1 MFIKSAKLKNFK
13 PFSLSNIQ
21 SLNLTSS
28 SDIQIF
34 IGDNGSGKSSLLNE
48 LHSFA
53 AIRPMYNKKGLKEI
67 SLTHNNDEFVLTS
80 DFSSTSG
87 SHSFRMNDEELN
99 ISGTSGIQ
107 NELAAHY
114 LGYTPIIHDITHM
127 NYLMCS
133 MSKTERKNLL
143 LELNPVDLSI
153 VLDKHK
159 VLCSKLRE
167 FKNNLSLLHKK
178 KQEIDTQLLSD
189 DVRKSLS
196 VEKERLSK
204 IFNSI
209 NSEIYHLQQVRQ
221 SICQDLTKF
230 PAEIPHFKIE
240 NVRKACNHI
249 FRFLTECQE
258 IVDRDED
265 SLRSKYTAFYSDTK
279 LIETKVISLKDQ
291 MMNISQEIEV
301 YTKHIRDLG
310 TDVSVESLQKELKYL
325 QTQKQDIDSQTTIIP
340 EEEYEWQVQRI
351 TEAIDYLYN
360 YKDRF
365 RNLVVRADQRDAI
378 IKKHYLLRN
387 KLSSYSS
394 RLEGIEKNINEL
406 KERLSTIPQRQ
417 NRFELS
423 QLCSECEYF
432 DHFESQL
439 VEITD
444 KLKNLE
450 TLRIIHSKKVS
461 KYTRIVE
468 ICEEFYTQFVDQ
480 FDVFSKIVELF
491 SYTVWGLDYKTLRL
505 KYLND
510 FNQLIQ
516 SLKLTISESPKVYN
530 NHKLDKKIEE
540 ISSRITYM
548 MSTGTQSI
556 DILKD
561 LANKKYQDLLLA
573 QDCLQK
579 VENDYSHALKNTKRY
594 DEFLVLKS
602 KFNHMESNFKLYTE
616 YVILNA
622 NKTFCDQILNE
633 RQVELS
639 KINVKLLEIENTIQ
653 DQSALLARLEDTLIT
668 MSTIETQKSELQII
682 EYGLSPYTGFLNQN
696 LVDFTNVLVHN
707 VNCILSQV
715 WSYPLQ
721 LVPLDASNP
730 FDGIF
735 PVKVDDIEVPDISR
749 LSKGQQAIINLAW
762 TFAFIFSKKLS
773 MYPVYLDEVDGA
785 LDPFHKQKLL
795 EWLQSAME
803 RKYVSQM
810 WLVGHDLVLFNGF
823 NNAQIL
829 ALMDNNV
836 VQCEKINEHVRF
848 D

>member
-1 MFIKSAKLKNFK
+1 MFIKSAKLKSFK

-21 SLNLTSS
+21 HLSLISS

-48 LHSFA
+48 LHPFA
-53 AIRPMYNKKGLKEI
+53 AIRPMYNKKGLKEVI
-67 SLTHNNDEFVLTS
+67 LVHKKNEFVLTS
-80 DFSSTSG
+80 DFSSASG
-87 SHSFRMNDEELN
+87 SHSFKMNDEELN

-107 NELAAHY
+107 NELADHY
-114 LGYTPIIHDITHM
+114 LGYTPMIHDITHM

-143 LELNPVDLSI
+143 LELNPVDLSL

-159 VLCSKLRE
+159 TLCSKLRE
-167 FKNNLSLLHKK
+167 FKNNISLLHKK

-189 DVRKSLS
+189 DVRKSLAN
-196 VEKERLSK
+196 EKERLSK

-209 NSEIYHLQQVRQ
+209 NSEVYHLQQVQQ
-221 SICQDLTKF
+221 SINQDLTKF
-230 PAEIPHFKIE
+230 PLEVINFKIE
-240 NVRKACNHI
+240 NVRKECNHI
-249 FRFLTECQE
+249 TRFLTECQDVVE
-258 IVDRDED
+258 RDDD
-265 SLRSKYTAFYSDTK
+265 SLRNEYTQFYSDTK
-279 LIETKVISLKDQ
+279 RIETKVTSLKDQ
-291 MMNISQEIEV
+291 MMSISQEIEV
-301 YTKHIRDLG
+301 YTKHIQDLG
-310 TDVSVESLQKELKYL
+310 TDVSIDSLQKELKYL
-325 QTQKQDIDSQTTIIP
+325 QTQKQDVNSKTIIIP
-340 EEEYEWQVQRI
+340 EEEYEWQAQKI
-351 TEAIDYLYN
+351 ANAIDYLYN

-378 IKKHYLLRN
+378 IKKHYLLRS
-387 KLSSYSS
+387 KLSSHSS
-394 RLEGIEKNINEL
+394 KLEGVEKNIKEL
-406 KERLSTIPQRQ
+406 EERLSTIPQKL

-423 QLCSECEYF
+423 QICNECEYF

-450 TLRIIHSKKVS
+450 TLRFHYFTKVS
-461 KYTRIVE
+461 KYTKIVE
-468 ICEEFYTQFVDQ
+468 ICENFYRQFSDQ

-491 SYTVWGLDYKTLRL
+491 AYTAWGFDYKTLRL
-505 KYLND
+505 TYLSD

-516 SLKLTISESPKVYN
+516 NLKMSVSESPKVYN
-530 NHKLDKKIEE
+530 NNKLDKKIEE
-540 ISSRITYM
+540 INSRITYM
-548 MSTGTQSI
+548 LSTGTQSI

-561 LANKKYQDLLLA
+561 LANKKYQDLMSA
-573 QDCLQK
+573 QDQLQL
-579 VENDYSHALKNTKRY
+579 VENEYSVALINTKKY

-602 KFNHMESNFKLYTE
+602 KFNQMESNFKFYTE
-616 YVILNA
+616 YVILKA
-622 NKTFCDQILNE
+622 NHVFCNQLLSERHTELNK
-633 RQVELS
+633 V
-639 KINVKLLEIENTIQ
+639 NVKLLEIENTIQ
-653 DQSALLARLEDTLIT
+653 DQAALLARLEDTLIT
-668 MSTIETQKSELQII
+668 MSSIETQKSELQII

-696 LVDFTNVLVHN
+696 LVEFTNVLIHN
-707 VNCILSQV
+707 ANCILSQV

-721 LVPLDASNP
+721 LIPLDASNP

-735 PVKVDDIEVPDISR
+735 PVMVDDIAVPDISR

-773 MYPVYLDEVDGA
+773 DYPVYLDEVDGA

-795 EWLQSAME
+795 EWLQTAME

-836 VQCEKINEHVRF
+836 VQCEKINEHVNF
-848 D
+848 N